1 MSLALLLIFLQCT
14 QMVES
19 KTPRLWRKCAVV
31 RADGGEAGL
40 EPWILPSGQ
49 LLKLLLLNKVSSRYY
64 QELTKLL
71 FPQKE
76 KFSSGSFSCLCLLP
90 HVSLCLTRSKMKV
103 LVLRSGATLRKQK
116 KRYAGVWCI
125 KLRK

>member
-1 MSLALLLIFLQCT
+1 M
-14 QMVES
+14 
-19 KTPRLWRKCAVV
+19 V

-49 LLKLLLLNKVSSRYY
+49 LLKSLLLNRVSSTLL

-76 KFSSGSFSCLCLLP
+76 KFSSGSFACLCLLP
-90 HVSLCLTRSKMKV
+90 RVSLCLTRSKMKV
-103 LVLRSGATLRKQK
+103 FGSEIRCTLRKQK
-116 KRYAGVWCI
+116 RDMLECGV
-125 KLRK
+125 LD